1 VATYRPAELQ
11 LSAHPFLA
19 LKLDLQTRGAARE
32 IPLSFLTEE
41 YVARFIDDR
50 YPQNRFPAGFAPMV
64 HSRTEGSPLFVEDL
78 LRYLKARGSIVPVPG
93 GGWELP
99 GSLPDLDQDIPESMR
114 SMVERKVG
122 QLDVTDRN
130 LLAAA
135 SVQGY
140 SFDSAIVAKAVKIDT
155 ADVEDRLENLDR
167 VYGFVRRAGER
178 EFPNGEISGRY
189 RFVHVLYQ
197 NSLYAS
203 LSVSRR
209 VALSK
214 AVGEGLLDLHQGIP
228 GSAAAELGFLF
239 ETARDFDRAVGYFAL
254 AAEASLAVFAFDEA
268 SRLAHR
274 AIAIIT
280 RQPPSPQMLGT
291 ELGLQLILGSA
302 AAVLGGYAA
311 ADARAAMD
319 RARVLAEQ
327 LGTAP
332 QLSPALWGLHA
343 YNLVRGEIRKAME
356 IAERS
361 LAIANEHKGEMALM
375 TAHTDMAIT
384 LRFVGRYNEAIEH
397 FEKAAAIY
405 DPSKQ
410 LDYLA
415 QYHMDPGVFC
425 LAEMTRTL
433 WGAGYV
439 DRALATLEQA
449 VELARQSPDPRT
461 IAFSLLM
468 GSVLHELMREPEITL
483 KYADEG
489 IAIADEHQIIQE
501 RAWITTSRGW
511 ALAVIG
517 KIDEGNQ
524 ELETSLARR
533 KRMNADLDL
542 PSALPQLP
550 EPQALR

>member
-1 VATYRPAELQ
+1 
-11 LSAHPFLA
+11 
-19 LKLDLQTRGAARE
+19 
-32 IPLSFLTEE
+32 
-41 YVARFIDDR
+41 
-50 YPQNRFPAGFAPMV
+50 
-64 HSRTEGSPLFVEDL
+64 
-78 LRYLKARGSIVPVPG
+78 
-93 GGWELP
+93 
-99 GSLPDLDQDIPESMR
+99 
-114 SMVERKVG
+114 
-122 QLDVTDRN
+122 
-130 LLAAA
+130 
-135 SVQGY
+135 
-140 SFDSAIVAKAVKIDT
+140 
-155 ADVEDRLENLDR
+155 
-167 VYGFVRRAGER
+167 
-178 EFPNGEISGRY
+178 
-189 RFVHVLYQ
+189 
-197 NSLYAS
+197 
-203 LSVSRR
+203 
-209 VALSK
+209 
-214 AVGEGLLDLHQGIP
+214 VGEGLLDLHQGIP

-517 KIDEGNQ
+517 KIDEGIQ
-524 ELETSLARR
+524 ELETSLAMR

-542 PSALPQLP
+542 PYALTQLA
-550 EPQALR
+550 EAQALRGDLVRARATLHDAIEVGNRNSDLWSQAEVYRWLGDLALMPDPGAEKRTISEIDRQEEQNVRENAAEGFYFRAMDVAHEQGARSFELRAAVSAGKLMERDGRAAEALELVAPLRDALNGQRATPDSTDADMLISRLRAATQSEPETH